1 MIQLKNNKIIILA
14 ILMDFAKEIPCN
26 MNQLFIYLNKNR
38 RMEMEQFDILAMYYF
53 LVSVR
58 LNEWEDHLETF
69 MKLSAKILLQ
79 RLQFTGKYLY
89 NITVYVI
96 PHRNIFVD

>member
-1 MIQLKNNKIIILA
+1 
-14 ILMDFAKEIPCN
+14 
-26 MNQLFIYLNKNR
+26 
-38 RMEMEQFDILAMYYF
+38 MEQFDILAMYYF

-58 LNEWEDHLETF
+58 LNEWEAHLETF
-69 MKLSAKILLQ
+69 MKLSAKILSQ

-96 PHRNIFVD
+96 PHRNIFVDWYLSHFFFIEIEFQLNF